1 MVICQGLAEPAAVV
15 SWCCRRACGVTGP
28 AIAFRGVQRDANHLA
43 KVKAWSCHDL
53 ENNSNCAGMGVESG
67 PEDDMAAAAGRRLT
81 LSSHSFLI
89 SNPVK
94 RRASVMLN

>member
-1 MVICQGLAEPAAVV
+1 MALAAVV
-15 SWCCRRACGVTGP
+15 SRCCRGACDCILWRSRG
-28 AIAFRGVQRDANHLA
+28 AIGGGANHLA

-53 ENNSNCAGMGVESG
+53 ENKSNCAGMGVESG
-67 PEDDMAAAAGRRLT
+67 LEDDMAAAAGRRLT

-94 RRASVMLN
+94 RRASVTLN